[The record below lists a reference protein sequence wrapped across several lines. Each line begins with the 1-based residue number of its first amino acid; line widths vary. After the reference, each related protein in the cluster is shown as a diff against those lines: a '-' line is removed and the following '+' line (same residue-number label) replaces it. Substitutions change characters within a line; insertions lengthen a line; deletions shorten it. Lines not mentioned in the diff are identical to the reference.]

1 MSGSVIFEN
10 SADVTQDAWGNMIDV
25 DMTFSLIESN
35 VFLELCIVFDIL
47 AIFVSDLDIGNLLSC
62 QLRKLEIC

>member
-1 MSGSVIFEN
+1 
-10 SADVTQDAWGNMIDV
+10 MIDV